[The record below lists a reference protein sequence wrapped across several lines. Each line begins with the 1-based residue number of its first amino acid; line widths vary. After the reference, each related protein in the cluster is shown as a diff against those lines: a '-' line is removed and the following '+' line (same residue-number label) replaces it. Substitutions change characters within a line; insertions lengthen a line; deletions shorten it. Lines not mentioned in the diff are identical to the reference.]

1 MVIPL
6 AMLAILAFV
15 VIRSLM
21 GVVARED
28 VPAPAP
34 LAVVAETA
42 RPLHG
47 PAGDDGR
54 ALLLPAA
61 GTAAAS
67 DDAMVHLDAADAA
80 DANAS

>member
-21 GVVARED
+21 GVVAHEEALTAI
-28 VPAPAP
+28 VPEPFP
-34 LAVVAETA
+34 AETA
-42 RPLHG
+42 S
-47 PAGDDGR
+47 PARAHANDDGR
-54 ALLLPAA
+54 GLLLPAA
-61 GTAAAS
+61 QAAAV
-67 DDAMVHLDAADAA
+67 DADVAVDLTVA

>member
-21 GVVARED
+21 GVVAREA
-28 VPAPAP
+28 VPAPPP
-34 LAVVAETA
+34 LAVEAVAETA
-42 RPLHG
+42 LPLR
-47 PAGDDGR
+47 ALAVDDGR

-61 GTAAAS
+61 GAAVAS
-67 DDAMVHLDAADAA
+67 EDATVDLNAA